1 METTKSEERYVPAA
15 KRNKWTLKRGHG
27 DLQAIH
33 DKTGIPKHRIRS
45 AFSLGYCD
53 SETEKAIDKYY
64 GI

>member
-1 METTKSEERYVPAA
+1 METTKSTEHFVAAA
-15 KRNKWTLKRGHG
+15 KRNKWAMKRIHG

-33 DKTGIPKHRIRS
+33 DESGIPKHRIRD
-45 AFSLGYCD
+45 AFKLGYCD